1 MPASLHTRLAPDRSA
16 PSAPAL
22 LTIPSSWRVAGGA
35 ALVACALGVAA
46 DGARA
51 QVATV
56 FPAKPVRIIVPFAP
70 GGQSDI
76 ISRTVG
82 QRMAEQWGQPVV
94 YDNRGGAGGTLG
106 IEAMVR
112 APADGYTI
120 GAGSQSALS
129 IAQHLYAKL
138 PYDPLKEVQGVVTLV
153 LTPYVV
159 AVNVRVPSRNVAD
172 LVKIARARPG
182 RIAFGS
188 SGAGSISHI
197 AAELFGDAIGAKLLH
212 VPYKGTAPA
221 LTGVATGEIDIMFA
235 DLTPVQPHLDAGRAR
250 LVGIAGSARSP
261 AAPGVATLAEQGL
274 RMQAIDG
281 RYGFVVHAA
290 TPRET
295 VNRLNAAAVAALKTS
310 EVRAR
315 FDQLGYAIVGDTPD
329 QYQQAIRQESEAFG
343 RVIRSAGIRGE

>member
-1 MPASLHTRLAPDRSA
+1 MIVATRVP
-16 PSAPAL
+16 PSAIAGVWSVPA
-22 LTIPSSWRVAGGA
+22 VVA
-35 ALVACALGVAA
+35 ALVLLPGAA
-46 DGARA
+46 AAQGGAP
-51 QVATV
+51 
-56 FPAKPVRIIVPFAP
+56 FPVKPVRIIVPFAP

-82 QRMAEQWGQPVV
+82 QRMSEQWGQPVV

-106 IEAMVR
+106 IEALVR

-129 IAQHLYAKL
+129 IAQHLYARL

-159 AVNVRVPSRNVAD
+159 AVNARVPAKNMAE
-172 LVKIARARPG
+172 LVKIARSKPG
-182 RIAFGS
+182 RLSFGS

-235 DLTPVQPHLDAGRAR
+235 DLTPVQPHLDAGRVR
-250 LVGIAGSARSP
+250 LVGIAGSARSA
-261 AAPGVATLAEQGL
+261 AAPGVATVAEQGL
-274 RMQAIDG
+274 KMMAIDG
-281 RYGFVVHAA
+281 RYGFVVHAG
-290 TPRET
+290 TPREI
-295 VNRLNAAAVAALKTS
+295 VNRINAAANAALKMP

-343 RVIRSAGIRGE
+343 KVIRSANIRGE